1 MVADLDLADLN
12 EGAAK
17 ALVAT
22 AVRQVGEAIGGLA
35 GLQAALGV
43 SQERVAQASARLSIQ
58 IDVMTTVITGL
69 EAVDPAEA
77 ATRVAM
83 LTQQIETAYALTG
96 RLHQLSLLDFL

>member
-1 MVADLDLADLN
+1 
-12 EGAAK
+12 
-17 ALVAT
+17 
-22 AVRQVGEAIGGLA
+22 
-35 GLQAALGV
+35 
-43 SQERVAQASARLSIQ
+43 
-58 IDVMTTVITGL
+58 MTTVITGL